1 MSGHRRSATRKR
13 RSGCCG
19 NLSQHIVEN
28 ATYVYHHD
36 AGTRV
41 SRHHKMRERGN
52 PFIDGTYAAGQHHK
66 QVGKSY
72 HACFALG
79 KVGSRDKR
87 IDKPVG
93 TMRKTLRH
101 HTRYVRP
108 RIMSLAA
115 KMRGRFFVEPG
126 VDRSSSENEG
136 RRGGQAPSLPVRRLL
151 RAAPPPS
158 GW

>member
-28 ATYVYHHD
+28 TTYVYHHD

-108 RIMSLAA
+108 GIMSRLGKGVHGSCIGATIHKAMPVAA
-115 KMRGRFFVEPG
+115 YPFAKGCRCAHITLVEITA
-126 VDRSSSENEG
+126 R
-136 RRGGQAPSLPVRRLL
+136 
-151 RAAPPPS
+151 
-158 GW
+158 